1 MQEQTCAQCGGTVV
15 TADVLTGGSP
25 VLLAKQ
31 RGALSLGVVRGSTL
45 SARVCTSCGRGGLYA
60 STPDCMR

>member
-25 VLLAKQ
+25 VLL
-31 RGALSLGVVRGSTL
+31 VE
-45 SARVCTSCGRGGLYA
+45 LYA
-60 STPDCMR
+60 TTPDVLR